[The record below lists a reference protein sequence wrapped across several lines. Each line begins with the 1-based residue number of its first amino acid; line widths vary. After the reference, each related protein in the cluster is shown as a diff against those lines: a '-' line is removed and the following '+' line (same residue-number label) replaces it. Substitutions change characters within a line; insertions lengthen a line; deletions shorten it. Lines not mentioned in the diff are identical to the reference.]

1 MTAHFNFRDA
11 MQANLAFV
19 TRSTAS
25 IEAGVY
31 RHKYPDLDYAELIP
45 VDTTANPFATSVTFM
60 SMDGAG
66 RADWINGN
74 AKDIPVANAQMDQ
87 FESPIH
93 TAGIGYSYG
102 WEEVGRA
109 AMLGVNL
116 PDEKAFYARRAYEEM
131 VYRVAFMGD
140 ASKSMTGL
148 FNSTTPT
155 SALVAA
161 DGTAASRL
169 WSAKT
174 PDLIIRDI
182 NEALMSINAGTE
194 RSEMADTLILPWER
208 LESIGTLRL
217 GDTSQTVLQ
226 YLQESN
232 VYKLT
237 SGAPLTIR
245 GKRGLLT
252 AGAGGTARMVAYR
265 RSPEVLK
272 MHVPMPHRFLPV
284 QIEVLQ
290 YTVPGVFRLG
300 GLDIRLPKAVA
311 YRDGF

>member
-1 MTAHFNFRDA
+1 MNAHVNVRDA

-19 TRSTAS
+19 TRNTAS

-31 RHKYPDLDYAELIP
+31 RAKYPDLDYADLIP
-45 VDTTANPFATSVTFM
+45 VDTSAHPFATSVTFM
-60 SMDGAG
+60 SIDGAG

-74 AKDIPVANAQMDQ
+74 AKDIPVANAQMEQ
-87 FESPIH
+87 FESAVH

-116 PDEKAFYARRAYEEM
+116 PSEKAFYARRAYEEM
-131 VYRVAFMGD
+131 VYRVAFLGD
-140 ASKSMTGL
+140 TTKSMTGL
-148 FNSTTPT
+148 FNSTGPT
-155 SALVAA
+155 AANVAA
-161 DGTAASRL
+161 DGTGSSRL

-174 PDLIIRDI
+174 GDLIIRDV
-182 NEALMSINAGTE
+182 NEALMAINSGTE

-208 LESIGTLRL
+208 MESIGTMRL
-217 GDTSQTVLQ
+217 GDTTMTVLQ
-226 YLQESN
+226 FLQTNN
-232 VYKLT
+232 VYTLT
-237 SGAPLTIR
+237 TGQPLTIR

-252 AGAGGTARMVAYR
+252 AGASSTARMVAYR

-272 MHVPMPHRFLPV
+272 MHIPMPHRFMPV
-284 QIEVLQ
+284 QVDVLQ

-300 GLDIRLPKAVA
+300 GLDIRLPKAVV
-311 YRDGF
+311 YRDGI